1 MGQIKEELILADEF
15 SAGFSRFLTL
25 GQQSVDKMERLDRT
39 LHEIGDSSRYVM
51 TQGMNEINLTLKK
64 IAENTE
70 QAAKVQ
76 REHEKAVKSTELSA
90 NRLLS
95 IAGRIA
101 AALGSIKIGKEL
113 IGLSDTMMLTQ
124 SRLDLMMGEMNSGM
138 KNTEEL
144 QNMIYLSAERT
155 RGSYQATADAVS
167 KLGLMAGEAFE
178 GPEEVVAFMEQI
190 NKQFK
195 IAGTEASGIQ
205 AAMLQLTQAMGSGVL
220 RGEEYNSILEQAPNI
235 IQNIAK
241 YIEGNEEVLKSVAS
255 AMKMETDDLAGNVKK
270 NLKDIA
276 GQGLISADLVKAA
289 MFAAADETN
298 EKFESIPMT
307 YADAWTMVKNA
318 GVKSLQTVSRKMNSF
333 LNSDSGQKAVNGL
346 IMGIEFLS
354 SVASGAIDLLSGG
367 ASFVVEN
374 WDYVYPILIGIG
386 AAFLAAGI
394 SGMAS
399 GIAAAAA
406 WGPVGIAFIAI
417 GAATAFLIFTLRQAG
432 VSWQEM
438 GEVAGGVLGFLY
450 SYFYTVIAYWW
461 NIVASFAEFFANVF
475 NDPVTAIARLFQGLL
490 DNILQVVQTAAG
502 AIDAL
507 LGSDIA
513 GVVSGFRDDIS
524 DWVDSHVDENEI
536 KIKRM
541 SETDVGKDIEKGKE
555 IGKDLGSKLDDMNFS
570 FDDFAKNFGDGF
582 DKISGIPVDG
592 LGDIGKVG
600 SVGSVKNVEGK
611 VSLADED
618 IKLYRDLAERRYLN
632 QVELKTL
639 APNINVTLPPGSSG
653 NLNAQDVADHIK
665 RMLIE
670 QVSSQTAVAHG

>member
-1 MGQIKEELILADEF
+1 MGQIKEELILTDEF

-101 AALGSIKIGKEL
+101 AALGSIKIAKEL
-113 IGLSDTMMLTQ
+113 IGLSDTMTLTQ

-438 GEVAGGVLGFLY
+438 GEAAGGVLGFLY

-461 NIVASFAEFFANVF
+461 NIIASFAEFFANVF
-475 NDPVTAIARLFQGLL
+475 NHPVTAIARLFQGLL